1 MHHQD
6 QGQGG
11 PAHQGS
17 DLDDTH
23 GHSLNMSED
32 DDGSYSGSSYSGSID
47 GTSPAVIAQVSELL
61 NFVYGKTSV
70 PAQIDRVS
78 TIMRAYEGREVV
90 LLELLET
97 KALIKANSG
106 GETMPGDTGGE
117 VGMDG
122 LPTSGEDMINPAN
135 NAAERNGAQE
145 GGIPVSL
152 GPNKTALVSPV
163 APSSGNINR
172 NIILNH
178 DAPDDISSVS
188 GNSSARFGTHT
199 AGGHVGVAQAA
210 VAAAKENVR
219 NLSVQNNGGGRDVN
233 FQANFDKMSA
243 PSVKPSTPTNS
254 GIGIGSAGVRASPRD
269 NPFHS
274 SQPVQRTPR
283 MGQGM
288 AQQSPG
294 NMSQQSGNFFPPH
307 GVSSRGSFSSAQ
319 GTPSSGK
326 KKGLFRGIFGKKKD
340 KSGLLEGSGLSRDD
354 SSI

>member
-1 MHHQD
+1 
-6 QGQGG
+6 
-11 PAHQGS
+11 
-17 DLDDTH
+17 
-23 GHSLNMSED
+23 MSED

-163 APSSGNINR
+163 APSSGN
-172 NIILNH
+172 
-178 DAPDDISSVS
+178 
-188 GNSSARFGTHT
+188 SSARFGTHT

-233 FQANFDKMSA
+233 FQ
-243 PSVKPSTPTNS
+243 
-254 GIGIGSAGVRASPRD
+254 
-269 NPFHS
+269 
-274 SQPVQRTPR
+274 
-283 MGQGM
+283 
-288 AQQSPG
+288 
-294 NMSQQSGNFFPPH
+294 
-307 GVSSRGSFSSAQ
+307 
-319 GTPSSGK
+319 
-326 KKGLFRGIFGKKKD
+326 
-340 KSGLLEGSGLSRDD
+340 
-354 SSI
+354 